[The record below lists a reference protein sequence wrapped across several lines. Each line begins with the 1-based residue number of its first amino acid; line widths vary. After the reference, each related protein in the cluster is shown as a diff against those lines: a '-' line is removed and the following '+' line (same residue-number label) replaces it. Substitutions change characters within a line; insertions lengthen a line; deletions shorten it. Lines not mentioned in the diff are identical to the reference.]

1 MYRDMKH
8 WVRASLVLPVL
19 SAFWTT
25 LALAQQGGTDPGTA
39 TSTTTTTTEVWYG
52 NWWVW
57 AIVVGVFLIVVI
69 ALTSRGRS
77 A

>member
-1 MYRDMKH
+1 MFRNMKH
-8 WVRASLVLPVL
+8 WVHASLVLPVL

-25 LALAQQGGTDPGTA
+25 LALAQTGGTDPGTA

-57 AIVVGVFLIVVI
+57 AVVVGVFLIVVI
-69 ALTSRGRS
+69 ALTSRGRN